1 MLMMFLN
8 HGCLLQ
14 NGFTPKVFRDSG
26 RVGWA
31 SQCIIRQIPSPIV
44 WVTSATKEGLIYF
57 RDGKREDKVKSIKIF
72 FYFSYIYIYTIHT
85 TPNALNTLYTMY
97 ALYTRNAWLLWL
109 ANPGGHF
116 EII

>member
-1 MLMMFLN
+1 MVVFYRMV
-8 HGCLLQ
+8 LL
-14 NGFTPKVFRDSG
+14 PKYSETLG
-26 RVGWA
+26 GGA

-72 FYFSYIYIYTIHT
+72 DFTYIYIYTIHT

-97 ALYTRNAWLLWL
+97 ALYTRNAWL
-109 ANPGGHF
+109 AG
-116 EII
+116 